1 VEQTRQQ
8 EIHAKGFDFGSPSET
23 EYGKIKIG
31 VKTLQDAILNL
42 GSLRSTNLRLGDK
55 KIVLKALAENDLR
68 TLREI
73 SNFFYRTSGI
83 YQSACD
89 YVATMYRYDW
99 YVVPEIY
106 KDNTKEE
113 EIITEFT
120 NILNYL
126 DNSYVKKTCGDIAL

>member
-1 VEQTRQQ
+1 M
-8 EIHAKGFDFGSPSET
+8 
-23 EYGKIKIG
+23 
-31 VKTLQDAILNL
+31 
-42 GSLRSTNLRLGDK
+42 RSTNLRLGDK